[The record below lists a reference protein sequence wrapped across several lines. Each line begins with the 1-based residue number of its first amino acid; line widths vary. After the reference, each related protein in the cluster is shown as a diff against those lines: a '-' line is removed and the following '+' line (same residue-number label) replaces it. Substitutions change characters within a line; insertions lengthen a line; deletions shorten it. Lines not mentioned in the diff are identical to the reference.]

1 MYSYIESGTSM
12 IDKVIKEHFGL
23 IAYDKKTL
31 TDISEQLNPL
41 FAIKEICTPGM
52 FDVLEASLGAMAY
65 VMPSNSQKHLYNLQE
80 IRLRSPEKSLYIF
93 SANISIPLLHQALR
107 LGIKDVLLLPF
118 GNSDLTRLQQDITD
132 STNIICNNSLLIEGQ
147 SNFTNDTFIAQ
158 PLTDVFDLIEETY
171 TNKPSL
177 EQAASQIHL
186 SPSRISHMF
195 KDICGI
201 GYGQYILCRRLEASE
216 YLLSLKNASITEIA
230 FKLGFSNP
238 SHFCR
243 SFKEHL
249 GLTPTAFMRAEEV
262 SDLSCVYARYQRLR
276 MELLP
281 QLINDDI
288 QLSTKYIG

>member
-1 MYSYIESGTSM
+1 M
-12 IDKVIKEHFGL
+12 INKVIKEHFGL

-31 TDISEQLNPL
+31 TDISEKLTPL

-52 FDVLEASLGAMAY
+52 FDVLETSLGAMAY

-80 IRLRSPEKSLYIF
+80 IRLRSPEKPLYIF
-93 SANISIPLLHQALR
+93 TADLSIPLLHQALR
-107 LGIKDVLLLPF
+107 LDIKDVFLLP
-118 GNSDLTRLQQDITD
+118 GDMSDLTRLQQDITD
-132 STNIICNNSLLIEGQ
+132 STNIACTNSSLTVGQ
-147 SNFTNDTFIAQ
+147 SNFTNDALIAQ

-249 GLTPTAFMRAEEV
+249 GLTPTAFMRSEEGT
-262 SDLSCVYARYQRLR
+262 DHSCIYIRYQRLR

-281 QLINDDI
+281 QLITDDI
-288 QLSTKYIG
+288 QLSNKNIG